1 MADSNS
7 EDRLPPGWTVEVK
20 VRKNGKK
27 DKVVI
32 EKGVAEGLPEGWIKK
47 TRVTK
52 KSSTVRRDSYYI
64 DPVSGYVFQSIK
76 DAVRYLESGEIGRN
90 AFKPKDKGG
99 RDIELKDDIFSSA
112 GVARKPKLSVGRVT
126 RRTVMSQ
133 GTNLDRIVNDQQT
146 PKTACT
152 GEPMPLSEHS
162 SCQCAMGI
170 ELTGLVP
177 SQAECSDEK
186 EGKVSFA
193 ESNSIPSCA
202 DGVVPEKQLPE
213 SLQTKHATEKV
224 QKGQVKSK
232 RKKEINLPRR
242 ASKRLAGIQV
252 DPVPELITRRR
263 NAAKNSGEVALT
275 NEDKSSGSFSNEE
288 TKQLIARESA
298 SESKRKPQS
307 LMNTMESPKLN
318 QSKHS
323 YGSLCAPEKLPEKT
337 FEEPK
342 SEKDQECY
350 SFLSPGNTVTVN
362 EQVKDLEGGA
372 KFDYSLDLPLGEL
385 LSDPCIAFAIQTL
398 TEGTFETSKN
408 TQISSEVSDS
418 KYSETSA
425 SAKGDDSKIKG
436 QNVSDWKQE
445 CSASSPPKDL
455 VAEHAGSTSES
466 PFGISWMDPCIEFA
480 VKTLTGNIPVEYDP
494 NSENCLQQQLGT
506 SNNQGLGEVAFSGG
520 SLNNL
525 RQTDYYCSQYLGTQ
539 DPVFKQQSFLDTA
552 LPNARSVGMGNS
564 TGARLH
570 QYGGEDR
577 RNGRQR

>member
-27 DKVVI
+27 DKFYFSPSSGLRFNSMVEVSHYLDKVQNNHVSVTSSSKNVVI

-162 SCQCAMGI
+162 SCAMGI

-242 ASKRLAGIQV
+242 ASNVLL
-252 DPVPELITRRR
+252 EFRRR

-318 QSKHS
+318 QI
-323 YGSLCAPEKLPEKT
+323 
-337 FEEPK
+337 
-342 SEKDQECY
+342 
-350 SFLSPGNTVTVN
+350 N